1 VQNLPQLIAQAEQRG
16 KQRALQNMAAV
27 SAASPMALGG
37 GQTDRAADYGAMND
51 EAFDR
56 LVKRALRGQ
65 LRGSNS
71 L

>member
-1 VQNLPQLIAQAEQRG
+1 
-16 KQRALQNMAAV
+16 MAAV